1 VAPFVVGSYIDI
13 RQLNLPALPLRWKSR
28 GAIIRPSDLIH
39 QMHDASEIPEIR
51 RFLDG
56 LRRKLKAPESV
67 AVPAPDDKSAAA
79 VLVPLMR
86 RDDGGL
92 DVLYT
97 RRSDR
102 LASHRGQVAFPGG
115 RFDRRDTSLLASA
128 LRETHEEVGIAPDQI
143 RVIGTFPGRRT
154 MATNISVT
162 PFVGIVEGDPILTPD
177 PKEVADIFRVPL
189 EALSDPRYRSSY
201 RWKRPGQS
209 TESDYPAIHYG
220 GQVIWGLT
228 YSFTQTFLELIH
240 DRDSIRRHRH
250 PPLTNSK

>member
-1 VAPFVVGSYIDI
+1 MHNAGEIREI
-13 RQLNLPALPLRWKSR
+13 RQ
-28 GAIIRPSDLIH
+28 
-39 QMHDASEIPEIR
+39 
-51 RFLDG
+51 FLDS
-56 LRRKLKAPESV
+56 LRRRLKAPETV
-67 AVPAPDDKSAAA
+67 PLPAPDDRRAAA

-86 RDDGGL
+86 RDGGGL
-92 DVLYT
+92 EILYT

-102 LASHRGQVAFPGG
+102 LASHPGQVAFPGG
-115 RFDRRDTSLLASA
+115 RFDRRDASLMASA
-128 LRETHEEVGIAPDQI
+128 LRETHEEVGIAPEQI

-162 PFVGIVEGDPILTPD
+162 PFVGIVEGNPVLTPD
-177 PKEVADIFRVPL
+177 PKEVAEIFRVPL

-209 TESDYPAIHYG
+209 AASDYPAIHYG

-240 DRDSIRRHRH
+240 DRDSLRRHRH